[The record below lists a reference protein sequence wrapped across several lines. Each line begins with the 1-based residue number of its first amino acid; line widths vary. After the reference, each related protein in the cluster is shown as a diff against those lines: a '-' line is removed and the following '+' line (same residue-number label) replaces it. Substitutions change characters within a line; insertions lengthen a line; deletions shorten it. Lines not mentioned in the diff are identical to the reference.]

1 MEKLADL
8 KSGRPR
14 YLAEAGLSISLY
26 VRTVGLLYVRSHVL
40 YLVVPRFMLLVFRT

>member
-8 KSGRPR
+8 KSGRPATVLGR
-14 YLAEAGLSISLY
+14 SRAINQV
-26 VRTVGLLYVRSHVL
+26 VRTYYSSITVL